1 MFRWIAGFFGLEPIK
16 NPIPLDSTISPSF
29 EYTVEQTSW
38 PEGSQLRKRLRF
50 HEPDGWAHSNWSWR
64 SNGYIDHPGSL
75 HPRQDKAECR
85 HCLGALKCQGCGKIL
100 RPCTKSAD
108 MRAQLDRPC
117 PDLTCGDVLQWF
129 KCEARSYRFAA
140 DEGGMQYSIW
150 EHTGS
155 HLSHP
160 RPPPGR
166 RPARSVPMPPTATRT
181 HRKLNVS
188 EECSGP
194 STGASRVNRPAVGKP
209 CITVKSRKAP
219 ITPLQASDAPRSSPT
234 QRSGDRVPQASGSTV
249 TQSLFYL
256 FYFLRWDMI

>member
-16 NPIPLDSTISPSF
+16 NPTPLDSSISPSF

-38 PEGSQLRKRLRF
+38 PEGPQLRKRLRF

-75 HPRQDKAECR
+75 HPKQDKAECR
-85 HCLGALKCQGCGKIL
+85 YCLGALECQGCGKIL

-117 PDLTCGDVLQWF
+117 PDSTCGDVLLWV

-166 RPARSVPMPPTATRT
+166 RPPRSVPMPPPAART
-181 HRKLNVS
+181 HLKPNAGTHVKPNAS
-188 EECSGP
+188 AECSKP
-194 STGASRVNRPAVGKP
+194 STGTSRADAPAVGQP
-209 CITVKSRKAP
+209 CIKVKSRKAP
-219 ITPLQASDAPRSSPT
+219 ITALQTLDAGS
-234 QRSGDRVPQASGSTV
+234 STV
-249 TQSLFYL
+249 MHGSFYS
-256 FYFLRWDMI
+256 FYVLRWDMI